1 MTPRKSGK
9 TRLSAAKPHPRVFA
23 FDDAPFTFKDKKVP
37 LVGLVVTLPD
47 YLEGVLRGELT
58 VDGDDSTEVITKLV
72 TESPYF
78 EAAQAIM
85 LDGITFGGFN
95 IVDLDLLNERTGL
108 PVVTVTRRM
117 PDMEAM
123 EQALSRHLPLRKE
136 LPQLLRAHPLF
147 SFAKRPQP
155 LWVAC
160 VGATQSEVALLLK
173 KSFVRGSF
181 PEPLRLAHMV
191 ASAIPSGPTSRSRA

>member
-1 MTPRKSGK
+1 LSERR

-23 FDDAPFTFKDKKVP
+23 FDDSPFTFKDKKVP

-58 VDGDDSTEVITKLV
+58 VDGDDSTAVIAKLV

-95 IVDLDLLNERTGL
+95 IVDLDLLHEKTGL
-108 PVVTVTRRM
+108 PVVTVTRRR

-123 EQALSRHLPLRKE
+123 EMALSRHMPLREE
-136 LPQLLRAHPLF
+136 LPHLLRAHPLF
-147 SFAKRPQP
+147 SFPRKPQP

-160 VGATQSEVALLLK
+160 VGATQAEASTLLK

-181 PEPLRLAHMV
+181 PEPLRLAHIV
-191 ASAIPSGPTSRSRA
+191 ASAIPPAPTSKSRA

>member
-1 MTPRKSGK
+1 MTTKAQGK

-23 FDDAPFTFKDKKVP
+23 FDDAPFKFEDKKVP

-58 VDGDDSTEVITKLV
+58 VDGDDSTEVISRLV
-72 TESPYF
+72 MESPHF
-78 EAAQAIM
+78 EAAQAIL

-95 IVDLDLLNERTGL
+95 IVDLDRLYEKTKL
-108 PVVTVTRRM
+108 PVVTVTRRR
-117 PDMEAM
+117 PDLEAM
-123 EQALSRHLPLRKE
+123 EMALARHMPFRQE

-147 SFAKRPQP
+147 SFPKTPQP
-155 LWVAC
+155 LWVGC
-160 VGATQSEVALLLK
+160 VGATQGEVSALLK

-181 PEPLRLAHMV
+181 PEPLRLAHLV
-191 ASAIPSGPTSRSRA
+191 ASAVPPPPTSRSRA